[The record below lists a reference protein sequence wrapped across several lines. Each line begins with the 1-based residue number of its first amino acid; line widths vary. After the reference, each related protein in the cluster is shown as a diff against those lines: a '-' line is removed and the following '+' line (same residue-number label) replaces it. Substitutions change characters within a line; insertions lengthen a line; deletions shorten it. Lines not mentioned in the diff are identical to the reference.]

1 MKTTLANLN
10 LNHRAAFML
19 MAVFCLPSAAAAQG
33 YIIGVSS
40 GFTPGTAPLV
50 AINPD
55 TGVYSTLSTSG
66 NSYNALAQDSHG
78 NLYASS
84 FNSTAENGLVSRID
98 PHTGAPLQT
107 FNAATPGAGDIR
119 GLGFDQLDVLFAAV
133 NRNDI
138 HGSPT
143 LPDDLY
149 EIDLANQSTTRIGS
163 MGFNGVQGLDY
174 SPSGLLYAWDVNDGL
189 LLVDAATGAAADVNL
204 TTGGTPPIQSI
215 VFAPDGRLFGARE
228 QLFSINPLSGAF
240 TAIGPGNGPDIRGI
254 EWVVPE
260 PSTLIISISAL
271 LLFSPRRFGRRGR
284 IHYGYRGAEPQE
296 SQR

>member
-1 MKTTLANLN
+1 MNTTWVNFGVN
-10 LNHRAAFML
+10 RRAAL
-19 MAVFCLPSAAAAQG
+19 TLIAVFCLPTLVTAQA

-55 TGVYSTLSTSG
+55 TGVYSTLSVSG

-107 FNAATPGAGDIR
+107 FNAPTPGAGDIR
-119 GLGFDQLDVLFAAV
+119 GLGFNQSDVLFAAV

-149 EIDLANQSTTRIGS
+149 EIDLVSQTTTRIGS
-163 MGFNGVQGLDY
+163 MGFNGVQGLDF
-174 SPSGLLYAWDVNDGL
+174 SPSGLLYSWDVINGL
-189 LLVDAATGAAADVNL
+189 LIVNPVTGAAVDVNSSI
-204 TTGGTPPIQSI
+204 GGTGAIQSI
-215 VFAPDGRLFGARE
+215 VFAPDGRLFGASQ
-228 QLFSINPLSGAF
+228 QLFSINPLTGAF
-240 TAIGPGNGPDIRGI
+240 TAIGVGNGPDIRGI

-260 PSTLIISISAL
+260 PSTLIISISGV
-271 LLFSPRRFGRRGR
+271 LLFSPRFRRHSR
-284 IHYGYRGAEPQE
+284 IH
-296 SQR
+296 